1 MRQDKNIR
9 QFSQGLLCLTNPY
22 WSGREGLVPFFLL
35 KKIGEILISD
45 NGEMNLQ
52 TFGEN
57 RMLS

>member
-9 QFSQGLLCLTNPY
+9 QLSQGLLCLTSPY